1 MRQSADYRVDMDLE
15 GAPIRRRKLY
25 EEVAARIEAKIR
37 GGGYEAGDFM
47 PAERELMEQFGVGR
61 STVREALLSLEKM
74 GLVTIRSGERARVAT
89 PTARVLIKELS
100 GAARLLLAQKNGVD
114 HFQDARLLLETGL
127 ARLAAVRASPSDLE
141 ALAAALEANR
151 RAIGSPEES
160 LRTDVA
166 FHYAIAASTGNPIFT
181 SLHDGVVEWLAEQRQ
196 ISLQVPAA
204 ARDAYAAHER
214 IYNAVAGRDPLE
226 AQAAMQDHLDQVA
239 HYYWMA
245 RKEGAARSTEQ

>member
-1 MRQSADYRVDMDLE
+1 MRRMEGYRVDMDFG

-37 GGGYEAGDFM
+37 AGGYAAGDFM
-47 PAERELMEQFGVGR
+47 PAEREIMEQFGVGR

-74 GLVTIRSGERARVAT
+74 GLITIRSGERARIAT
-89 PTARVLIKELS
+89 PTPRVLIKELS
-100 GAARLLLAQKNGVD
+100 GAARLLLAQKKGVD

-127 ARLAAVRASPSDLE
+127 ARLAALRASPSHLA
-141 ALAAALEANR
+141 ALAAALAANR
-151 RAIGSPEES
+151 RAIGNPEES

-181 SLHDGVVEWLAEQRQ
+181 SLHDGVVEWLTEQRD
-196 ISLQVPAA
+196 ISLRVPAA

-214 IYNAVAGRDPLE
+214 IYNAIAGRNPLE

-239 HYYWMA
+239 RYYWIA
-245 RKEGAARSTEQ
+245 RKEAASQLSEE